1 MKKLFTTKVSETT
14 LSVALL
20 VLRLGAGSLIMIQHG
35 LPKLQN
41 FSSKADQFSDPF
53 GIGST
58 ASFSLVIFA
67 EFFCAAFIILG
78 LFTRLAAIPLVVA
91 MGVALFIAHNGDLFG
106 KGELP
111 GLFLFCFLLLLLTG
125 PGRFSLDRLIGK

>member
-1 MKKLFTTKVSETT
+1 MKKLFSTKVSEST
-14 LSVALL
+14 LSIALFL
-20 VLRLGAGSLIMIQHG
+20 LRVGAASLMMIQHG
-35 LPKLQN
+35 LGKLQN
-41 FSSKADQFSDPF
+41 FGARANTFSDPF

-58 ASFSLVIFA
+58 TSLSLVIFA

-78 LFTRLAAIPLVVA
+78 LFTRLAAVPLVVA
-91 MGVALFIAHNGDLFG
+91 MGVALFIAHKGDLFG